1 MKSHKTQLLA
11 IALLAVASCKK
22 DPATPPDGLI
32 VPPVVKAV
40 YVLNEG
46 NFSDP
51 TGARLTLYDVEKD
64 SVYRNV
70 YEAANGGSSL
80 GNVGDDMKFYRGKAY
95 IVMSGSR
102 NLVVMNLSNHRKE
115 LEVTFPGSAVHD
127 LLIDSV
133 RNRLYVTRLFSR
145 SVYVLNLSSLA
156 LIDSIDVGANP
167 QGMALSG
174 NRVFI
179 CNSGYGSDSTVT
191 VVDATTIRKVATLTL
206 SHGPTGAAVAPDG
219 NVWVACTGNAFAAV
233 PTFGKVYILNPT
245 TLAKLDSI
253 SFTDHLWGS
262 ITISSDGYAY
272 ILGVT
277 PGSFYGGPV
286 HRIVVATKT
295 VALNFISGTYYSLGY
310 DDVAREIYVSDVRE
324 FAGDGIVKIYT
335 NAGALRKTFTAQT
348 GPAVF
353 GFKR

>member
-1 MKSHKTQLLA
+1 MKHYVLPLA
-11 IALLAVASCKK
+11 MVLILGGCKN
-22 DPATPPDGLI
+22 DPSIPPDGLI
-32 VPPVVKAV
+32 VPPAVKAV

-46 NFSDP
+46 DFNDP
-51 TGARLTLYDVEKD
+51 TGARLTVYDPERD
-64 SVYRNV
+64 TVYRNV

-80 GNVGDDMKFYRGKAY
+80 GSLGDDMKFYNGRAY

-102 NLVVMNLSNHRKE
+102 NLIVMNLATHRKE

-133 RNRLYVTRLFSR
+133 RSRLYVTRLFSR

-156 LIDSIDVGANP
+156 LIDSISVGDNP
-167 QGMALSG
+167 QGMAVSG

-191 VVDATTIRKVATLTL
+191 VVDATTLRVVATITL
-206 SHGPTGAAVAPDG
+206 SPGPSGAAVAADG
-219 NVWVACTGNAFAAV
+219 NVWVACSGSATTG
-233 PTFGKVYILNPT
+233 GKVFILDPS
-245 TLAKLDSI
+245 TLTKLDSV
-253 SFTDHLWGS
+253 SFSENLWGS

-272 ILGVT
+272 LLGVT
-277 PGSFYGGPV
+277 TGSYFGGPV
-286 HRIVVATKT
+286 HRIAVASKA
-295 VALNFISGTYYSLGY
+295 VSLNFISGTYYGLGY
-310 DDVAREIYVSDVRE
+310 DDVSREVYVSDVQQ
-324 FAGDGIVKIYT
+324 FSGDGIVKIYT
-335 NAGALRKTFTAQT
+335 NAGALRKTFSAQI